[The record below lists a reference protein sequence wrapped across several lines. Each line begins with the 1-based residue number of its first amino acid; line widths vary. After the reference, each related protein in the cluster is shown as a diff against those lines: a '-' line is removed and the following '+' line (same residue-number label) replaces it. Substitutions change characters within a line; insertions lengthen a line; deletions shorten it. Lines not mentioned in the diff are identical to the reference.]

1 MASSH
6 RRGAVRTRRIS
17 RDALDRRR
25 ARTAGFAGFAAAA
38 LLPIVLWHKAIA
50 IIATDFRLDLEYL
63 LTGWTAYA
71 LILGGL
77 LFGIPVVLSIGRRPE
92 SRLYPPSRQAYAG
105 WAITLYLLGMLLAS
119 QVAQI
124 AATPAQ

>member
-1 MASSH
+1 MASSY

-25 ARTAGFAGFAAAA
+25 ARTVGFVGFAAAA
-38 LLPIVLWHKAIA
+38 LLPIVLWHRAIA
-50 IIATDFRLDLEYL
+50 IIATDFRLDVEYL
-63 LTGWTAYA
+63 LTGWTGYA

-92 SRLYPPSRQAYAG
+92 SRLYPRSRQAYAG

-124 AATPAQ
+124 AATPVQ